1 MFVEST
7 GLVLGLSELA
17 VKMLT
22 QMELSQPV
30 YVTRERVEGSFS
42 QQLSVWKLN
51 LSLVYLS

>member
-17 VKMLT
+17 VKMQT
-22 QMELSQPV
+22 QMKLSQPV

-51 LSLVYLS
+51 LSLVYL